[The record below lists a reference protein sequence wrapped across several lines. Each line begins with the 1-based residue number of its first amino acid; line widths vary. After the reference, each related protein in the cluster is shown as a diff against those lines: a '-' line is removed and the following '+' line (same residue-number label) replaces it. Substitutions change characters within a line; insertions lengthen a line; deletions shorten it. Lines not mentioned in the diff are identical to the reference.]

1 MDIERAVS
9 IIEALDSETA
19 VSILAKMNEKKLAKI
34 LELVETDEA
43 SKLIGEIREI
53 MKKETQKNNNKKLK
67 GA

>member
-1 MDIERAVS
+1 
-9 IIEALDSETA
+9 
-19 VSILAKMNEKKLAKI
+19 MNEKKLAKI